1 MELKIVVSEDAFKS
15 QERYDII
22 SSNISFINLIRDEGG
37 LMGEVVHPDAIL
49 SYYVDYYL
57 AMYKNGN
64 FSQIVWNTQ
73 ADFEFFDTI
82 AVGLEKMGAV
92 ANLALLNKQV
102 EVLKGIDSVVLE
114 AFCESDY
121 FGTNPTRDLL
131 KNDEFYDLKEDLVE
145 LNAKWL
151 RAHVDL
157 EVVSIDGMYARA
169 EVLLDKKI
177 ER

>member
-1 MELKIVVSEDAFKS
+1 MELKIVISEDAFKS

-22 SSNISFINLIRDEGG
+22 SSNISFINLVRDEGG

-57 AMYKNGN
+57 AQYKNGN

-73 ADFEFFDTI
+73 ADFEFFETI

-92 ANLALLNKQV
+92 ANLALLTKQV
-102 EVLKGIDSVVLE
+102 EVLKGIDDVVLE

-131 KNDEFYDLKEDLVE
+131 KNDDFYGLEEDLVD

-151 RAHVDL
+151 RAHADL
-157 EVVSIDGMYARA
+157 DVLSIEGMYQRA
-169 EVLLDKKI
+169 ELLLDKKI

>member
-1 MELKIVVSEDAFKS
+1 MELKIVVSEEAFNS

-37 LMGEVVHPDAIL
+37 LMGEVIHPDAIL

-73 ADFEFFDTI
+73 ADFEFFETI
-82 AVGLEKMGAV
+82 AIGLEKMGAV
-92 ANLALLNKQV
+92 ANLTLLTKQV
-102 EVLKGIDSVVLE
+102 EVLKGIDDVVLE

-131 KNDEFYDLKEDLVE
+131 KNDDFYDLKEDLVD

-151 RAHVDL
+151 RAHADL
-157 EVVSIDGMYARA
+157 DVLSIEGMYQRA
-169 EVLLDKKI
+169 ELLLDKKI